1 MIESLKTTI
10 LKSPSLSLFFRL
22 LAGVTLVLASITKLP
37 YHSHFVEIVKGYH
50 LLPDPLATAYAL
62 ALPWF
67 ELVAGAYLILG
78 ILLQPA
84 AVVTLLI
91 GISFLVAN
99 VSAILRGEHYC
110 GSCFGE
116 AFPLLLSQ
124 AMFLDAL
131 IIIAA
136 LVLLVGGRKEMLSF
150 DSWFQRRYCGTK
162 TAGSEATRG

>member
-1 MIESLKTTI
+1 MTI
-10 LKSPSLSLFFRL
+10 PGNPYLSLILRL
-22 LAGVTLVLASITKLP
+22 VVGVTLVLASITKLP
-37 YHSHFVEIVKGYH
+37 YHLHFVESVKSYH
-50 LLPDPLATAYAL
+50 LLPDLLATAYAL

-99 VSAILRGEHYC
+99 VSAILAGEQYC
-110 GSCFGE
+110 SSCFGE
-116 AFPLLLSQ
+116 AVPLLLSQ
-124 AMFLDAL
+124 AMALDAL

-136 LVLLVGGRKEMLSF
+136 LVLLVGDRKELLSF

-162 TAGSEATRG
+162 AADPKATTG